1 MFINSTLNYFRDNI
15 FLYINGKI
23 SKNQVLIHLGID
35 SIGKYRYRIT
45 AVLKVETDIIS
56 SITVSPT

>member
-23 SKNQVLIHLGID
+23 SKNQVLIHFVNTHLQ
-35 SIGKYRYRIT
+35 
-45 AVLKVETDIIS
+45 VKVVS
-56 SITVSPT
+56 SRTCGSYIYW